1 MRARKKWVR
10 SNIELYIWYVLLN
23 TQLAKE
29 MNKCKIRKMCSK
41 RLKIKKKNRWEEIE
55 KNIEKGLVNESYI
68 YKEVYSEKLRKL
80 KKDATENWE

>member
-41 RLKIKKKNRWEEIE
+41 RLKIKKKNR
-55 KNIEKGLVNESYI
+55 
-68 YKEVYSEKLRKL
+68 
-80 KKDATENWE
+80 

>member
-1 MRARKKWVR
+1 
-10 SNIELYIWYVLLN
+10 
-23 TQLAKE
+23 
-29 MNKCKIRKMCSK
+29 MCSK